1 MLEMNRLIR
10 ISAACLVSLSA
21 TSMLQASASSIDE
34 YSDYINLER
43 AEPDYHAAAQTVE
56 SEDAGKE
63 SLPQLPKEK
72 IEVPFSGTLAY
83 NAFSQ
88 YNSYGLVIQ
97 PQGISSQ
104 PFLSLRYR
112 AFKSEDKDAWL
123 NSATL
128 FLTTWSDFS
137 SNQNLSN
144 PSSSYRNFTETDIII
159 GTSLVLYQKIN
170 ATFQLVSYVSPAG
183 AYGFGS
189 WARGTLVYDDSKP
202 SSDFSL
208 KPQVSLVY
216 TFPAASS
223 ISLQPS
229 SFLVEPGISPNWNI
243 LLASKY
249 QANLSFPVRL
259 GLGNKFYNG
268 STFGF
273 TSIGPQL
280 SVRLPQLSGKTFSTN
295 LNAGYLYYYIGPT
308 AAEFAANG
316 KRSQNVFNLGIS
328 VNF

>member
-1 MLEMNRLIR
+1 MIKVNCIP
-10 ISAACLVSLSA
+10 SVSLA
-21 TSMLQASASSIDE
+21 LLTPLMAVTPMPVRASNIEE
-34 YSDYINLER
+34 YSDYVSLEQ
-43 AEPDYHAAAQTVE
+43 AEGDYHTANQTVDNIE
-56 SEDAGKE
+56 EIRQP
-63 SLPQLPKEK
+63 LPLAPKEK
-72 IEVPFSGTLAY
+72 VQQPFSATLAY

-104 PFLSLRYR
+104 PFLNLRYR
-112 AFKSEDKDAWL
+112 SYKSDAKDAWL

-137 SNQNLSN
+137 SNQKLSN
-144 PSSSYRNFTETDIII
+144 PSSNYRNFTETDIII
-159 GTSLVLYQKIN
+159 GTSLVLYEKIN

-189 WARGTLVYDDSKP
+189 WARGTVVYNDSKE
-202 SSDFSL
+202 SNSFSL

-229 SFLVEPGISPNWNI
+229 ALLVEPGISPNWNM
-243 LLASKY
+243 LLAKRY
-249 QANLSFPVRL
+249 QTNLSFPVRL

-280 SVRLPQLSGKTFSTN
+280 SIRLPQLSGKTFSTN
-295 LNAGYLYYYIGPT
+295 LNAGYLYYYVGPT
-308 AAEFAANG
+308 AAAFAANG
-316 KRSQNVFNLGIS
+316 KRNQNVFNLGLSI
-328 VNF
+328 NF

>member
-1 MLEMNRLIR
+1 MVKAYMLIR
-10 ISAACLVSLSA
+10 S
-21 TSMLQASASSIDE
+21 SASCLLGFIATAALPVSANSDE
-34 YSDYINLER
+34 AFSDYVNLER
-43 AEPDYHAAAQTVE
+43 AESDYHSAAETVD
-56 SEDAGKE
+56 SIDVNRQP
-63 SLPQLPKEK
+63 LPQLPVEK
-72 IEVPFSGTLAY
+72 IEQPFSGTLAY

-104 PFLSLRYR
+104 PFLNLRYR
-112 AFKSEDKDAWL
+112 AFKSEAKDAWL

-144 PSSSYRNFTETDIII
+144 PSSSYRNFTETDIIV
-159 GTSLVLYQKIN
+159 GTSLVLYKKLN

-189 WARGTLVYDDSKP
+189 WARGTLVYNDSKP
-202 SSDFSL
+202 SKRFSV

-229 SFLVEPGISPNWNI
+229 AFLVEPGISPNWN
-243 LLASKY
+243 LLIASKY
-249 QANLSFPVRL
+249 QANLSLPLRL

-273 TSIGPQL
+273 TSIGPQIA
-280 SVRLPQLSGKTFSTN
+280 VRLPQLSGKTFSTN
-295 LNAGYLYYYIGPT
+295 LNAGYLYYYVGPT
-308 AAEFAANG
+308 AAAFAANG
-316 KRSQNVFNLGIS
+316 KRSQNVFNLGLSI
-328 VNF
+328 NF

>member
-1 MLEMNRLIR
+1 MLRDD
-10 ISAACLVSLSA
+10 ISCRASVYCLLGLSLVGALPVS
-21 TSMLQASASSIDE
+21 SSTIEE
-34 YSDYINLER
+34 YSEYVDLER
-43 AEPDYHAAAQTVE
+43 AELDYHASDQTINNV
-56 SEDAGKE
+56 DVNRQP
-63 SLPQLPKEK
+63 LPQLPAEK
-72 IEVPFSGTLAY
+72 GDQPFSATLAY

-104 PFLSLRYR
+104 PFLNLRYR
-112 AFKSEDKDAWL
+112 AFKSESKNAWL

-159 GTSLVLYQKIN
+159 GTSLVLYERIN

-189 WARGTLVYDDSKP
+189 WARGTLLYDDSKA
-202 SSDFSL
+202 SNSFSI

-223 ISLQPS
+223 ISLQS
-229 SFLVEPGISPNWNI
+229 SAFLVEPGINPNWNI
-243 LLASKY
+243 LIANRY
-249 QANLSFPVRL
+249 QTNLSFPMRL

-280 SVRLPQLSGKTFSTN
+280 AIRLPQLSGKTFSTN
-295 LNAGYLYYYIGPT
+295 LNLGYLYYYVGPT
-308 AAEFAANG
+308 AAAFAANG
-316 KRSQNVFNLGIS
+316 KRSQNVFNLGLSI
-328 VNF
+328 NF